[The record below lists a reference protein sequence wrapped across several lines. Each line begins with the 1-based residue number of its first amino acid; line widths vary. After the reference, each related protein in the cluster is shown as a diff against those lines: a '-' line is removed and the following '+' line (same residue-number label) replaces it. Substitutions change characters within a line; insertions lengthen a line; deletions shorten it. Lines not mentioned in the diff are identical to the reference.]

1 MAVPQTSALRA
12 FLALTF
18 FSLRRHGKVRQLGW
32 VAFGLLAILSG
43 LVLVVGNGERG
54 WRLETRTRKVF
65 ALKDEKG
72 DDPVTMTYKEYGD
85 ERLPLYEV
93 IPSTPEG
100 FGLKMAV
107 ASANRAMMQ
116 DQDFLDDYAFL
127 SFVRTVVFGYF
138 LSFLLPLFT
147 LAYASGAMGAER
159 ESRTLIWLLTRP
171 LPRWAVYLAKYLGTM
186 PWCVGICGAAFTV
199 LCLCGGDF
207 GRRALA
213 LYWPAVLA
221 GTLAFGSLFH
231 FIGAVFRW
239 PAVIGLVYVFFFE
252 LLVGALP
259 GSLKQLSLSF
269 YVRSLF
275 YNETAATIARVKPE
289 NVDAFA
295 PTDSLTAW
303 VALLGASVAVTL
315 LGMWLFGRQEPK
327 DGS

>member
-1 MAVPQTSALRA
+1 MPPSQTTTLQAFWALVV
-12 FLALTF
+12 
-18 FSLRRHGKVRQLGW
+18 FSLQRHSKVRQLGW
-32 VAFGLLAILSG
+32 VAFGLLVILSG
-43 LVLVVGNGERG
+43 LVLIVGNGEMG
-54 WRLETRTRKVF
+54 WRLESRVRKISSP
-65 ALKDEKG
+65 KDKEG
-72 DDPVTMTYKEYGD
+72 NEPVAMTYRQYGD
-85 ERLPLYEV
+85 ERLPMYEV
-93 IPSTPEG
+93 IPGTPEG
-100 FGLKMAV
+100 FGVKVAV
-107 ASANRAMMQ
+107 ASAYRAMMSDRQ
-116 DQDFLDDYAFL
+116 FLNDFAFL

-186 PWCVGICGAAFTV
+186 PWCVGVCGLAFTAM
-199 LCLCGGDF
+199 CLCGGEL
-207 GRRALA
+207 GRRAWV

-221 GTLAFGSLFH
+221 GSLAFGSLFH
-231 FIGAVFRW
+231 LIGALFRW

-275 YNETAATIARVKPE
+275 YNETKESVKSAQPE
-289 NVDAFA
+289 NVDVFA
-295 PTDSLTAW
+295 PTDSATAW
-303 VALLGASVAVTL
+303 VTL
-315 LGMWLFGRQEPK
+315 LAVSIALTLVGMWLFGRQEPK

>member
-1 MAVPQTSALRA
+1 MPPSQTSVLRA
-12 FLALTF
+12 FCALVV
-18 FSLRRHGKVRQLGW
+18 FSFQRHSKVRQLGW
-32 VAFGLLAILSG
+32 VAFGLLVILSG
-43 LVLVVGNGERG
+43 LVLIVGNGEMG
-54 WRLETRTRKVF
+54 WRLETRIRKISNP
-65 ALKDEKG
+65 KDKEG
-72 DDPVTMTYKEYGD
+72 NEPVAMTYKQYGD
-85 ERLPLYEV
+85 ERLPMYEV
-93 IPSTPEG
+93 IPGTPEG
-100 FGLKMAV
+100 FGVKVAV
-107 ASANRAMMQ
+107 ASAFRAMMH
-116 DQDFLDDYAFL
+116 DQEFLNDYAFL

-186 PWCVGICGAAFTV
+186 PWCVGVCGLAFTAM
-199 LCLCGGDF
+199 CLCGGEF
-207 GRRALA
+207 GRRAWV

-221 GTLAFGSLFH
+221 GSLAFGSLFH
-231 FIGAVFRW
+231 LIGALFRW

-275 YNETAATIARVKPE
+275 YNETERAIEKARPE
-289 NVDAFA
+289 NVDVFA
-295 PTDSLTAW
+295 PTDSVTAW
-303 VALLGASVAVTL
+303 VTLLAVSVALTL
-315 LGMWLFGRQEPK
+315 IGMWLFGRQEPT

>member
-1 MAVPQTSALRA
+1 MPPSQTSALRA
-12 FLALTF
+12 FWALVV
-18 FSLRRHGKVRQLGW
+18 FSLQRHSKVRQLGW
-32 VAFGLLAILSG
+32 VAFGLLVILSG
-43 LVLVVGNGERG
+43 LVLVVGNGEMG
-54 WRLETRTRKVF
+54 WRLETRIRKISSP
-65 ALKDEKG
+65 KDKEG
-72 DDPVTMTYKEYGD
+72 NEPVAMTFRQYGE
-85 ERLPLYEV
+85 ERLPMYEV
-93 IPSTPEG
+93 IPGTPEG
-100 FGLKMAV
+100 FGVKVAV
-107 ASANRAMMQ
+107 ASAYRAMMSDRQ
-116 DQDFLDDYAFL
+116 FLNDFAFL

-186 PWCVGICGAAFTV
+186 PWCVGVCGLAFTAM
-199 LCLCGGDF
+199 CLCGGEL
-207 GRRALA
+207 GRRAWV

-221 GTLAFGSLFH
+221 GSLAFGSLFH
-231 FIGAVFRW
+231 LIGALFRW

-275 YNETAATIARVKPE
+275 YNETEEAIKSARPE
-289 NVDAFA
+289 NVDVFA
-295 PTDSLTAW
+295 PTDSATAW
-303 VALLGASVAVTL
+303 VTL
-315 LGMWLFGRQEPK
+315 LAVSIALTLIGMWLFGRQEPK